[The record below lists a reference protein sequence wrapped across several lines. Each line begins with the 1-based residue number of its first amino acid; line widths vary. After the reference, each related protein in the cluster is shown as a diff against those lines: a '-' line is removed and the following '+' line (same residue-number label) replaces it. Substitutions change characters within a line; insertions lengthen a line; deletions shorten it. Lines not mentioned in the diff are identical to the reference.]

1 MDVFVFLFRQS
12 ILLVSSMSWLNG
24 HELFL
29 LWETFLAP
37 WVMTDSFAR
46 GSGLG

>member
-1 MDVFVFLFRQS
+1 MFVILFSQR

-29 LWETFLAP
+29 LWETFLALS
-37 WVMTDSFAR
+37 VMTDSFAG